1 MNQLSKD
8 DLNELFQDKQNDDES
23 LGEPIKLKK
32 MRSNKEI
39 RNVRK
44 IIRRVKSHKTPNREV
59 VGEFVNS
66 ILRFAAFSGFA
77 GFIIFIAMGW
87 SGFADQLRWSY
98 FVDFK
103 GEPVQKISSSA
114 KVTPTP
120 SPKPTTR
127 KTPKPIIDNLQNPSN
142 LPELALNFSDNELT
156 IEKIG
161 ITAPIQWEVPEQD
174 ILKSLASGV
183 AQYKGTSLPGNGGNI
198 FITGHSSNYFWIQSD
213 YNHIFAL
220 LDKLESGDRI
230 EVSRKNK
237 KYVYEVK
244 ESKTVNPDNVEVL
257 ENTPK
262 ETLTLMTCWP
272 IGTSINRLLVLAE
285 FMYSYSAN

>member
-1 MNQLSKD
+1 MNRLSNE
-8 DLNELFQDKQNDDES
+8 DLNELFRENQKEGES
-23 LGEPIKLKK
+23 RGDSIKITK
-32 MRSNKEI
+32 MKPTKEI

-44 IIRRVKSHKTPNREV
+44 VIRRVKPYRPSRKAL
-59 VGEFVNS
+59 VGEFINS

-77 GFIIFIAMGW
+77 GFILFVVMGW
-87 SGFADQLRWSY
+87 SGFVDQLRWSY

-103 GEPVQKISSSA
+103 GEPVQQISSSI
-114 KVTPTP
+114 KITLTPTATP
-120 SPKPTTR
+120 R
-127 KTPKPIIDNLQNPSN
+127 KTPKPVVDNLQNPST
-142 LPELALNFSDNELT
+142 LPELSLNFSDNELT

-161 ITAPIQWEVPEQD
+161 ITTPIQWEIPEQD
-174 ILKSLASGV
+174 ILESLKNGV

-198 FITGHSSNYFWIQSD
+198 FIVGHSSNYFWIQSD

-220 LDKLESGDRI
+220 LDKLETGDRI

-244 ESKTVNPDNVEVL
+244 ETKTVNPDNVDVL
-257 ENTPK
+257 NNTPK

-272 IGTSINRLLVLAE
+272 IGTSLNRLLVLSE
-285 FMYSYSAN
+285 FLYSYSAN